1 VIQYVLLDH
10 SAPRAVLFCLN
21 RCLGAIRAI
30 TSDGIRP
37 ERAVGRVVAELSFAE
52 IADQDFAGTSALVTR
67 VLHGISDAGLEIA
80 GAYFTTRV
88 IIPGPYTQQQ
98 QQ

>member
-1 VIQYVLLDH
+1 MIQYVLLDH

-30 TSDGIRP
+30 TLG
-37 ERAVGRVVAELSFAE
+37 RAAARARRRQGRRGAVLRRDLDDDPRAPRLWS
-52 IADQDFAGTSALVTR
+52 TR
-67 VLHGISDAGLEIA
+67 VLHGINDAGLEIA